1 MRKTLATINNET
13 KGWLI
18 VPFEA
23 PQSVKKKK
31 KTTSKL
37 KTTSPVSTTSIES
50 LKRGRKNV
58 NGCKQACKNVQRNSC
73 GQGSV
78 VPVPTRA
85 SRLPGEQLPAAR
97 THSAPWPLAPHR
109 GRSWSTSRCSAS
121 SASSPARVARWQ
133 WRARIL
139 PAPSRPPRRS
149 PPSAGNRTT
158 RRSCAG

>member
-31 KTTSKL
+31 KNTSKL

-58 NGCKQACKNVQRNSC
+58 NGCK
-73 GQGSV
+73 
-78 VPVPTRA
+78 
-85 SRLPGEQLPAAR
+85 
-97 THSAPWPLAPHR
+97 
-109 GRSWSTSRCSAS
+109 
-121 SASSPARVARWQ
+121 
-133 WRARIL
+133 
-139 PAPSRPPRRS
+139 
-149 PPSAGNRTT
+149 
-158 RRSCAG
+158 